1 MAASPAP
8 PGNGPT
14 APGGAPPGAVG
25 AITDLGKKLLTTLP
39 PAFVMLVL
47 INAAFLGS
55 VLWFLS
61 HEIDRRTTLVSN
73 FVDRCM
79 ADIGKIEGIGAI
91 AARQDAQEHDI
102 RNIEVEL
109 RELRGKVHP

>member
-1 MAASPAP
+1 MTVTQDPQP
-8 PGNGPT
+8 PRQE
-14 APGGAPPGAVG
+14 G
-25 AITDLGKKLLTTLP
+25 AIGALSDLGKKLISTLP

-61 HEIDRRTTLVSN
+61 HEIDRRTTLVAN

-79 ADIGKIEGIGAI
+79 TDIGKIEGLGAMQ
-91 AARQDAQEHDI
+91 ARQDALEHDV
-102 RNIEVEL
+102 RSVEVEL
-109 RELRGKVHP
+109 RELRKPR

>member
-1 MAASPAP
+1 M
-8 PGNGPT
+8 T
-14 APGGAPPGAVG
+14 APADPQPQSTVAAVADVG
-25 AITDLGKKLLTTLP
+25 KRLITALP

-47 INAAFLGS
+47 INAAFLGT

-79 ADIGKIEGIGAI
+79 TDIGKIEGLSAL
-91 AARQDAQEHDI
+91 AAREDALEHDI
-102 RNIEVEL
+102 RSIETEM
-109 RELRGKVHP
+109 REMRKQRNQ